1 MRSEALRLEIA
12 PLPGGEG
19 RVAWLTVDRAERR
32 NAMTRSM
39 WEELAGFLE
48 EVERSPGVRAL
59 VLRGR
64 PGSFCAGADLDELR
78 SLAPPEVDAAFALME
93 ATLEKVERLGA
104 PTLAVADGVA
114 AGAGLELLLAC
125 DLRLGTPRAR
135 LGMPVARLGIL
146 PGVPFAA
153 RLVRAIGPA
162 RAKELLLTGR
172 LLPAD
177 EALAWGLLSRLV
189 PEEEL
194 EAALASLLGELAR
207 LSPASLRAA
216 KRAVSASAALASA
229 GGEASPPQEEAR
241 AATIDPGSF
250 YEAVRAW
257 AEGRDPLFG
266 VTVDSRP

>member
-1 MRSEALRLEIA
+1 MRSEALSLEIA
-12 PLPGGEG
+12 PFPGGEG
-19 RVAWLTVDRAERR
+19 HVAWLTVDRAERR

-39 WEELAGFLE
+39 WEALGGFLE
-48 EVERSPGVRAL
+48 EVERIPGVRAL

-64 PGSFCAGADLDELR
+64 PGAFCAGADLDELR
-78 SLAPPEVDAAFALME
+78 RLAPPEVDAAFALME

-146 PGVPFAA
+146 PGVAFAA
-153 RLVRAIGPA
+153 RLVRAAGPA
-162 RAKELLLTGR
+162 RATELLLTGR
-172 LLPAD
+172 LLPAE

-189 PEEEL
+189 PEGEV

-216 KRAVSASAALASA
+216 KRAVSASARALAAA
-229 GGEASPPQEEAR
+229 GGESWPPQEEAR
-241 AATIDPGSF
+241 AATIDPASF

-257 AEGRDPLFG
+257 AEGRPPFSG
-266 VTVDSRP
+266 